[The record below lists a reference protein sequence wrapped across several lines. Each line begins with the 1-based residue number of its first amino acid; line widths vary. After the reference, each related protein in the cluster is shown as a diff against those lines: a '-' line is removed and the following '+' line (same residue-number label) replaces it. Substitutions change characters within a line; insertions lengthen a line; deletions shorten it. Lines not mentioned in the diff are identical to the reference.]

1 MEPKDW
7 PLDPISAA
15 SLVMRVIE
23 DVDTSSEEQR
33 DALLCELLDAAW
45 GSLWAQNQ

>member
-1 MEPKDW
+1 MEPKIW

-15 SLVMRVIE
+15 VLVARAIDE
-23 DVDTSSEEQR
+23 LDTSSEEDR
-33 DALLCELLDAAW
+33 DELLCALLDAAW